1 MGLRIIYG
9 KAGTGKSEY
18 CFKEVANLI
27 NKEKK
32 IYIITPEQFSYTAEK
47 KLLEAIGRKAVINA
61 EVITLSRMAER
72 ILSDIGIKENGLTK
86 TGKAMLMYGILNENK
101 TKLKFLG
108 KSDENIKLG
117 MNIITELKKHGV
129 TLEKIKEEAEN
140 TEDKYLKTKL
150 EDVKIIYE
158 DYENRIKGSYIEE
171 TDKLTILSQN
181 IAKTDFIKDSIIYI
195 DEFSG
200 FTYQEYQIIK
210 ELAKLA
216 KQVSITICTDELQNT
231 KMPDTDIFYPNKVT
245 IERLLNLLK
254 NENIEIEKTIFL
266 EKPHRFRNEELE
278 FLENN
283 IYSV

>member
-27 NKEKK
+27 DKEKK

-72 ILSDIGIKENGLTK
+72 ILSDIGVKENGLTK

-158 DYENRIKGSYIEE
+158 DYENMIKGSYIEE
-171 TDKLTILSQN
+171 TDK
-181 IAKTDFIKDSIIYI
+181 
-195 DEFSG
+195 
-200 FTYQEYQIIK
+200 
-210 ELAKLA
+210 
-216 KQVSITICTDELQNT
+216 
-231 KMPDTDIFYPNKVT
+231 
-245 IERLLNLLK
+245 
-254 NENIEIEKTIFL
+254 
-266 EKPHRFRNEELE
+266 
-278 FLENN
+278 
-283 IYSV
+283 